1 MLPFS
6 VSSAGN
12 YMPSCQKLLV
22 RENSA
27 HTQMLGSK
35 SGPRLYN
42 PHEDIAEL
50 GSGLK
55 LHFSYKTLFKK
66 HLILFKEVFCKLK
79 PNVYEVYTYLCF
91 CNAFQR

>member
-1 MLPFS
+1 MLPFP

-12 YMPSCQKLLV
+12 HMPSGQELL

-35 SGPRLYN
+35 SGPGLYN
-42 PHEDIAEL
+42 PQEDIAEL

-55 LHFSYKTLFKK
+55 LHFSYKTLLKK
-66 HLILFKEVFCKLK
+66 PLILFKEVLSKLK